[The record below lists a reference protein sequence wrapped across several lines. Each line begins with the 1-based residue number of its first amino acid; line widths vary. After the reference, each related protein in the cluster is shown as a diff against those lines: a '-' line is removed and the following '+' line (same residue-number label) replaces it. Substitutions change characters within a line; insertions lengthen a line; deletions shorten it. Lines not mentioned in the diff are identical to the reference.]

1 MTGAMTS
8 AMINAVLA
16 ATLAA
21 TSLVDVAVHRVN
33 DRRTAGHFAQLDIV
47 IELPKIKAADVA
59 ASRVI
64 VASATDETGR
74 DLVDREREPYL
85 DPNQRPGADP
95 STPATVSLTLKNPA
109 RTATKV
115 DEVRGEIELYMPS
128 KDPNSVAEIA
138 KFLSFSGKPLA
149 HKALKANGVE
159 IALVSSDQLA
169 AEKKR
174 LGDAKRKEYADD
186 GYEGEALDSVVS
198 YYVDSLLNVE
208 PSDVIVRIKDPNER
222 IQEIVYLDSAGET
235 KRASKRDEEGFTL
248 LTTWGEAPQPDWKM
262 RVSMRTN
269 KNLVKHQFVLKDVL
283 LP

>member
-1 MTGAMTS
+1 MTS
-8 AMINAVLA
+8 AVISILAV
-16 ATLAA
+16 TLAA
-21 TSLVDVAVHRVN
+21 TSVVDVAVHRVN

-47 IELPKIKAADVA
+47 LELPKIKAADVA

-64 VASATDETGR
+64 IAAATDETGR
-74 DLVDREREPYL
+74 DLVDRERQSYL
-85 DPNQRPGADP
+85 DPNLRPGADP

-109 RTATKV
+109 RTASKV

-138 KFLSFSGKPLA
+138 KFLSFSGKPIA
-149 HKALKANGVE
+149 HKVLEANGVE
-159 IALVSSDQLA
+159 IALVSPEQLA

-186 GYEGEALDSVVS
+186 GYEGETLDSVVS
-198 YYVDSLLNVE
+198 YYVESLLTLQ
-208 PSDVIVRIKDPNER
+208 PSDVVVRIKDPNQR
-222 IQEIVYLDSAGET
+222 IQEIVYIDSAGET
-235 KRASKRDEEGFTL
+235 KRASKRDDEGFTL
-248 LTTWGEAPQPDWKM
+248 LSTWGEAPQPDWKM

-269 KNLVKHQFVLKDVL
+269 KNLVKHGFVLKDVP